1 MGELY
6 AALAGLLVYPYVALT
21 YIMIPKCEETIEKG
35 NENATHCTITDILR
49 AEIFKDGIL
58 QISTT
63 TISGVI
69 TYNMASRQ
77 KIRVPF
83 PQSLAQ
89 VRSRL
94 FSDVLDRRICKLKKG
109 LPQTNK
115 RN

>member
-58 QISTT
+58 QISRT

-69 TYNMASRQ
+69 TYNMAPRQ
-77 KIRVPF
+77 KNTCAISTIFGTSKEPAIQRCIGP
-83 PQSLAQ
+83 SYL
-89 VRSRL
+89 
-94 FSDVLDRRICKLKKG
+94 
-109 LPQTNK
+109 
-115 RN
+115 